1 MSTAGIS
8 SKQLDEH
15 FMSTD
20 GSAYKLDDHSM
31 SSTKSTFDFRIFQVG
46 GNGRV
51 TEEIVNRGGFGLDDR
66 WKTQGIKS
74 ISRLKGRAKD
84 IRDNVDGKK
93 ETREMRENVG
103 RKGEMSEIRGKV
115 REEEEMSEVANNIFG
130 SEKGSIM
137 NQDGKR
143 NHPIEKEEVTGER
156 KMDKVRNKLDQV
168 TFQHV
173 NVHRP
178 RGFSH
183 RRHDS
188 LAPEPLDFHET
199 SIEFDPTCDLVV
211 VFPVPLQ
218 VEESAL
224 RTLGRIGEYC
234 MLTRGKARKMIP
246 EKEELEQGRV
256 PEEEIPTSSSRS
268 TISHDLTSTT
278 TTPDPLNELLQQ
290 LSQLLAIMTMQQ
302 KEQNALREEL
312 ATMKADRQNQ
322 QLLTSKGASS
332 IKIEENKPYLE
343 PKLTNN
349 ERTGR
354 TRCADPPTFSGERG
368 ELDNFLAACHMN
380 FEFKGAEYA
389 TDRRKILFMYGYLRG
404 TPQMLLTPAITNPT
418 IQGLKEELLK
428 VVVVNNTD
436 PRTKSDWIYFKQHVI
451 GTEEN
456 QRMAE
461 TMIAANRW
469 AARRKNEMTW
479 LPPRSNSMRLDPSPP
494 NTAERHSQSTGRG
507 PLPGGKPGMM
517 NYGLPNDPPVTWTE
531 DGGRLSENEMTW
543 RRENRCCL
551 KCRSPEHYANNCPNG
566 GNTRNNIR
574 GSPNPHSS
582 PIPSGSNSIPT
593 GSKGPLVRGM
603 AVTFEEEGNEYLA

>member
-1 MSTAGIS
+1 MIPHKFTMILYEFTMIPHEFTTS
-8 SKQLDEH
+8 SYASL
-15 FMSTD
+15 
-20 GSAYKLDDHSM
+20 M
-31 SSTKSTFDFRIFQVG
+31 SSHVFMLRSNNESRELHRVRRIRKENG
-46 GNGRV
+46 GSWRQCC
-51 TEEIVNRGGFGLDDR
+51 T
-66 WKTQGIKS
+66 
-74 ISRLKGRAKD
+74 
-84 IRDNVDGKK
+84 
-93 ETREMRENVG
+93 
-103 RKGEMSEIRGKV
+103 
-115 REEEEMSEVANNIFG
+115 
-130 SEKGSIM
+130 
-137 NQDGKR
+137 
-143 NHPIEKEEVTGER
+143 
-156 KMDKVRNKLDQV
+156 
-168 TFQHV
+168 
-173 NVHRP
+173 
-178 RGFSH
+178 
-183 RRHDS
+183 
-188 LAPEPLDFHET
+188 PEPLDFHET

-246 EKEELEQGRV
+246 EKEELEQGLV

-278 TTPDPLNELLQQ
+278 TTPDPLNELSQQ

-322 QLLTSKGASS
+322 QILTSKGASL
-332 IKIEENKPYLE
+332 IEVGENKPCLE

-404 TPQMLLTPAITNPT
+404 TPQMLITPAITNPM
-418 IQGLKEELLK
+418 
-428 VVVVNNTD
+428 VNNTD
-436 PRTKSDWIYFKQHVI
+436 PRTKSDWIYFKQH
-451 GTEEN
+451 
-456 QRMAE
+456 
-461 TMIAANRW
+461 
-469 AARRKNEMTW
+469 AARRKHETTW
-479 LPPRSNSMRLDPSPP
+479 LPPRSNSMRFDTSLP
-494 NTAERHSQSTGRG
+494 NPVERHSQSTGRG

-543 RRENRCCL
+543 RRENRRCL

-603 AVTFEEEGNEYLA
+603 AVTFEEEGNDYLA

>member
-1 MSTAGIS
+1 MSRSDNDSMGWVFNQRPAVCSNRRLIGLLAQWFRPLPLKGTVIS
-8 SKQLDEH
+8 SQC
-15 FMSTD
+15 
-20 GSAYKLDDHSM
+20 
-31 SSTKSTFDFRIFQVG
+31 
-46 GNGRV
+46 
-51 TEEIVNRGGFGLDDR
+51 
-66 WKTQGIKS
+66 W
-74 ISRLKGRAKD
+74 
-84 IRDNVDGKK
+84 
-93 ETREMRENVG
+93 
-103 RKGEMSEIRGKV
+103 
-115 REEEEMSEVANNIFG
+115 
-130 SEKGSIM
+130 
-137 NQDGKR
+137 
-143 NHPIEKEEVTGER
+143 
-156 KMDKVRNKLDQV
+156 
-168 TFQHV
+168 
-173 NVHRP
+173 
-178 RGFSH
+178 
-183 RRHDS
+183 RHDP

-199 SIEFDPTCDLVV
+199 SIEFDPTCDLAI

-234 MLTRGKARKMIP
+234 KLTRGKARKMIP
-246 EKEELEQGRV
+246 EREELEQGLV
-256 PEEEIPTSSSRS
+256 PEEEIPTSPSRS
-268 TISHDLTSTT
+268 TISHDLPSTT
-278 TTPDPLNELLQQ
+278 TTPDPLNELSQQ

-332 IKIEENKPYLE
+332 IKIEENKPCLE

-380 FEFKGAEYA
+380 FEFKGADIWNSTEWLESYDKFIQHLRTQFGDSNMAGTAMRKLQELRQTDTAAEYFA
-389 TDRRKILFMYGYLRG
+389 NFELWSTRLGKVPDAMKI
-404 TPQMLLTPAITNPT
+404 ASA

-428 VVVVNNTD
+428 VVV
-436 PRTKSDWIYFKQHVI
+436 HVI

-469 AARRKNEMTW
+469 AARHKHETTW
-479 LPPRSNSMRLDPSPP
+479 LPPRSNSMRLDTSSPNP
-494 NTAERHSQSTGRG
+494 VERHSQSTGRG

-543 RRENRCCL
+543 RRENRRCL